1 MKGYK
6 TFDFFSQ
13 LLLIVAVL
21 VCLPFDSAAAVT
33 SISLLSFAG
42 IQILS
47 LIIHAVSWKNEN
59 WRSPLRKIHGI
70 GTLVVLVVMIAGL
83 LTPGEDKYDMSGLG
97 IIFYA
102 LIPAAAIALL
112 YTYIIYME
120 LKKMKRSN

>member
-6 TFDFFSQ
+6 TFDLFSQ
-13 LLLIVAVL
+13 LLLIVAAL
-21 VCLPFDSAAAVT
+21 VSLPFDSAAAIT

-70 GTLVVLVVMIAGL
+70 GTLIISLIMIAGL
-83 LTPGEDKYDMSGLG
+83 LKPGEDKYDMTGLG

-102 LIPAAAIALL
+102 LIPAAAVALL
-112 YTYIIYME
+112 YTYITYSE
-120 LKKMKRSN
+120 WKKIRQ